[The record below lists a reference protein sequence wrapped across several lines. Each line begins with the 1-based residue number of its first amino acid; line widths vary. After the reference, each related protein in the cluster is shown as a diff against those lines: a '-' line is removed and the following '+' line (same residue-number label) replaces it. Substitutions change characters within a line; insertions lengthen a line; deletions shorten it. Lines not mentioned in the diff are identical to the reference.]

1 MNFLKEGGPW
11 MECPKCHQ
19 QQSKVIDSRPADNG
33 TAIRRRRECISCG
46 NRFNTYE
53 RTEQTPILVVKRDGT
68 REEFNR
74 DKILRGIIRSAEKRP
89 ISREQMEKLVIQVE
103 NNVRESTN
111 QEIDSKEIGEYVMP
125 LLFDLDEVAYIRFAS
140 VYREFHSKDMF
151 LKELKEMKSKNKD
164 NPCQLNKPGEDVE
177 ESRDLS
183 SSTSEDNQ
191 TRVESHDNSNL
202 S

>member
-1 MNFLKEGGPW
+1 

-33 TAIRRRRECISCG
+33 TAIRRRRECVSCG

-53 RTEQTPILVVKRDGT
+53 RIEQTPILVVKSDGT

-74 DKILRGIIRSAEKRP
+74 DKILRGIIRAAEKRP
-89 ISREQMEKLVIQVE
+89 ISRQQMEKLVIQVE
-103 NNVRESTN
+103 NNVRENTN
-111 QEIDSKEIGEYVMP
+111 QEIESKEIGEYVMP

-140 VYREFHSKDMF
+140 VYREFHSKEMF
-151 LKELKEMKSKNKD
+151 LKELQAMNPKENYQVESKKEKDGQEKLVKSPIKKTTD
-164 NPCQLNKPGEDVE
+164 KL
-177 ESRDLS
+177 
-183 SSTSEDNQ
+183 
-191 TRVESHDNSNL
+191 TRVESNDNSSL